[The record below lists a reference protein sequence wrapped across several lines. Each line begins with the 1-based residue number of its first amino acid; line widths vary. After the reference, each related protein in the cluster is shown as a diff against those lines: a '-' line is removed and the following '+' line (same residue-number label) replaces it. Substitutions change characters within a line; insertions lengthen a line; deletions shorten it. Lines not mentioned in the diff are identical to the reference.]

1 MSDRVPLV
9 TISTSA
15 PFSSK
20 GAKLMARKPMR
31 RIGIDVG
38 GTNTDAVMLEDGS
51 VAHAVKTPTTSDVTT
66 GIVTALAELIRR
78 PEIARSR
85 IDGVVI
91 GTTHFVNA
99 VVQRRDLARVAA
111 VRIGLPAS
119 ASLPPFCDWPE
130 DLAHL
135 VRGEVF
141 MLEGGHDYDGRPI
154 VPFDET
160 GMRRAARRIRECRIG
175 AVAVAA
181 IFAPLDPFCE
191 ERARAILSEECPD
204 AAVTLS
210 HDLGRIGLLEREN
223 AALLNAAL
231 VDLARVT
238 VAGFTRA
245 IAASGITAPLYL
257 TQNDGTVMSAD
268 LAAALPVTSFASG
281 ATNSMR
287 GAAFLSGLSDAMVV
301 DVGGTSTDIGQLRRC
316 FPREANSVVEVGGVR
331 TLFRMPDLL
340 SIGLGGGSI
349 VERDPLTVGP
359 KSVGYRLSREALVFG
374 GNTLTATDVAVA
386 AGLVEIGDRRAVADL
401 PKDLVAAV
409 LAAARQKI
417 ENSVDRMKTE
427 AGDLPLIAVGGGAFL
442 VPDRVA
448 GISQVIRVPHGDCAN
463 AVGAAI
469 AQISGETDQVYRD
482 LPRAEAIALAEAQA
496 QQRAIAAGADR
507 ASLQT
512 VDVEDMPLAYLP
524 GNALRV
530 RVRVAGEMASS
541 GPAQPATLPT
551 TL

>member
-1 MSDRVPLV
+1 
-9 TISTSA
+9 
-15 PFSSK
+15 
-20 GAKLMARKPMR
+20 MR

-38 GTNTDAVMLEDGS
+38 GTNTDAVLLEDGR
-51 VAHAVKTPTTSDVTT
+51 VVHAIKTPTTEDVTA
-66 GIVTALAELIRR
+66 GIVTALAELAGH
-78 PEIARSR
+78 PEVARGM

-130 DLAHL
+130 DLARS
-135 VRGEVF
+135 VRGEVV

-154 VPFDET
+154 VPFDEA
-160 GMRRAARRIRECRIG
+160 GMRRAAQRIRASGIRS
-175 AVAVAA
+175 VAVAA
-181 IFAPLDPFCE
+181 IFSPLDPSCE
-191 ERARAILSEECPD
+191 ERARAILAEECPD

-210 HDLGRIGLLEREN
+210 NDLGRIGLLEREN

-231 VDLARVT
+231 GDLARGT

-245 IAASGITAPLYL
+245 ITASGITAPLHL
-257 TQNDGTVMSAD
+257 TQNDGTVMSA
-268 LAAALPVTSFASG
+268 AVATALPVMSFASG

-287 GAAFLSGLSDAMVV
+287 GAAFLSGLADAMVI
-301 DVGGTSTDIGQLRRC
+301 DVGGTSTDIGQLRRG

-340 SIGLGGGSI
+340 SVGLGGGSV
-349 VERDPLTVGP
+349 VERDPLAVGP
-359 KSVGYRLSREALVFG
+359 QSVGYRLTRDALVFG
-374 GNTLTATDVAVA
+374 GDIFTATDAAVA
-386 AGLVEIGDRRAVADL
+386 AGLAEIGDKSAVAGL
-401 PKDLVAAV
+401 PRDLVAAV
-409 LAAARQKI
+409 LAEVRARI
-417 ENSVDRMKTE
+417 EDSVDRIKTE
-427 AGDLPLIAVGGGAFL
+427 AGDVPLIAVGGGAFL
-442 VPDRVA
+442 VPGRVA
-448 GISQVIRVPHGDCAN
+448 GVSEVIRVPHGDCAN

-482 LPRAEAIALAEAQA
+482 LGRAEAIALAEAQA
-496 QQRAIAAGADR
+496 RERAVAAGADR
-507 ASLQT
+507 TSLQT

-530 RVRVAGEMASS
+530 RVRVAGEMAS
-541 GPAQPATLPT
+541 PAQAQPETKPATL
-551 TL
+551 